1 MGEHVTVTQITM
13 AGTIAAIG
21 TMWGKVGWLIVLW
34 AIAMGI
40 DYLTGTLAAIHNHE
54 WDSNRARE
62 GIWHKAGML
71 VVVLVAAMF
80 DLAVK
85 QIAAASG
92 IILPFDVL
100 ALPIVLSWY
109 TITELGSILENAIK
123 MGAENVPEW
132 LKKGLKVAADTIDN
146 TGNAAVGGK
155 GKEDKDDA

>member
-1 MGEHVTVTQITM
+1 MGNHATVTQVTM

-21 TMWGKVGWLIVLW
+21 TMWGKVGWLFVLW
-34 AIAMGI
+34 AVAMGI

-54 WDSNRARE
+54 WNSNRSRE
-62 GIWHKAGML
+62 GAWHKAGMF
-71 VVVLVAAMF
+71 VIVLVAAMF

-85 QIAAASG
+85 QITAASG

-132 LKKGLKVAADTIDN
+132 LKKGLKVAADTIDH
-146 TGNAAVGGK
+146 TGEAAVGGK
-155 GKEDKDDA
+155 DDKDAQSR